1 MKANCGDSDKEGVET
16 MGVRI
21 GTKRVAGWIARGM
34 ALVLLAGMAVPGRA
48 ADERAVKSRVAPV
61 YPEVAKRMKIGGVVK
76 LEVTVDADGK
86 VVDVKPVSGNQML
99 SGAAQEAV
107 KKWKFATGDGQS
119 TVQIAVNFDIQ

>member
-107 KKWKFATGDGQS
+107 KKWKFAAGDGQS

>member
-1 MKANCGDSDKEGVET
+1 MKANCGDSDKKGVET
-16 MGVRI
+16 MGVRV
-21 GTKRVAGWIARGM
+21 GTKRAAGWIVRGM

-61 YPEVAKRMKIGGVVK
+61 YPEVARRMKIGGVVK

-99 SGAAQEAV
+99 STAAQEAV
-107 KKWKFATGDGQS
+107 KKWKFVAGDGQS